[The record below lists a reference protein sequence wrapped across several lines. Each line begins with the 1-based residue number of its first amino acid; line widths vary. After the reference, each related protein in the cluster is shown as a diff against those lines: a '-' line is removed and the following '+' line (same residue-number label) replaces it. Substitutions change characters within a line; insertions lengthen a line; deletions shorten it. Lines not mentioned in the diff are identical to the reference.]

1 MNTEDID
8 YKNYTLKIRIYP
20 NLEQKSYLH
29 KAFGCSRF
37 IYNYFLDKSQKAWNE
52 NKEYFNWVETS
63 RELTKLKKTEEF
75 SWLKEVDSSAMC
87 NALNHLDTAYK
98 NLYQARK
105 EKRNYNLRF
114 KSKKIHRES
123 FTTQA
128 INSIY
133 KGESYP
139 NVKIDFENK
148 RIKIPKLKSWIKY
161 RDEREAF
168 DYKSIQKI
176 TIKQTPAGNYYA
188 AILFRIPKTI
198 NTYEAELDKSIGI
211 DFGLKNFI
219 TLSNGE
225 KINSPEC
232 LKKSLRKL
240 RRLNKSHSRKK
251 TNSKNKEK
259 ARIKLAKCYE
269 KIANQRKYFNDCLSK
284 KLLDNYDFI
293 FIEDLNIS
301 AMQKLWGRKV
311 SDIAWS
317 QFVNMLTYKALER
330 NKYVL
335 KVDKFFPSSKLCNH
349 CGYKNEALN
358 LSDRKWICPVCG
370 KIHDRDI
377 NASKNILQEGLRK
390 LSDTDAQSGIQACGD

>member
-1 MNTEDID
+1 MELEDID
-8 YKNYTLKIRIYP
+8 YKNYVLKVRIYP
-20 NLEQKSYLH
+20 NLEQKLYLH

-37 IYNYFLDKSQKAWNE
+37 IYNYFLDKSQK
-52 NKEYFNWVETS
+52 EYETEKIHFNCIASE
-63 RELTKLKKTEEF
+63 RELAKLSKQIDYN
-75 SWLKEVDSSAMC
+75 WLKEVDSQC
-87 NALNHLDTAYK
+87 LKVTLKHLDKAYK
-98 NLYQARK
+98 GLYQARK
-105 EKRNYNLRF
+105 EKRNYNLKF

-123 FTTQA
+123 FTSTC
-128 INSIY
+128 INS
-133 KGESYP
+133 

-161 RDEREAF
+161 RDERKAF

-188 AILFRIPKTI
+188 SIHFRIPKTVNI
-198 NTYEAELDKSIGI
+198 YTPDLKKSVGI

-269 KIANQRKYFNDCLSK
+269 KISNQRKYFNDCLSK
-284 KLLDNYDFI
+284 RLLDNYDFI
-293 FIEDLNIS
+293 FIEDLNIQS
-301 AMQKLWGRKV
+301 MQRLWGRKI

-317 QFVNMLTYKALER
+317 QFVNMLTYKAIEQG
-330 NKYVL
+330 KFVL
-335 KVDKFFPSSKLCNH
+335 KVDRYYPSSKLCNH

-358 LSDRKWICPVCG
+358 LSDRKWTCPVCG
-370 KIHDRDI
+370 EVLDRDI
-377 NASKNILQEGLRK
+377 NASINILQEGLKK
-390 LSDTDAQSGIQACGD
+390 LSDTVV

>member
-8 YKNYTLKIRIYP
+8 YKNYVLKIRIYP

-29 KAFGCSRF
+29 KAFGCTRF

-52 NKEYFNWVETS
+52 NKEYFNCFES
-63 RELTKLKKTEEF
+63 QKEITKLKKTEEC
-75 SWLKEVDSSAMC
+75 SWLKEIDSSAMC

-105 EKRNYNLRF
+105 EKKEYNLKF

-123 FTTQA
+123 FTSQA
-128 INSIY
+128 IKTSVGYNI
-133 KGESYP
+133 
-139 NVKIDFENK
+139 KIDFENK

-161 RDEREAF
+161 RDGREAF
-168 DYKSIQKI
+168 DYKSIQFI

-188 AILFRIPKTI
+188 TILFRIPKTV
-198 NTYEAELDKSIGI
+198 NTYEAKLDKSIGA

-240 RRLNKSHSRKK
+240 KRLSKSFSKKK

-317 QFVNMLTYKALER
+317 QFVNMLTYKAIKQGKL
-330 NKYVL
+330 VL
-335 KVDKFFPSSKLCNH
+335 KIDRFYPSSKLCNH
-349 CGYKNEALN
+349 CGYKNEALSLN
-358 LSDRKWICPVCG
+358 DRK
-370 KIHDRDI
+370 
-377 NASKNILQEGLRK
+377 
-390 LSDTDAQSGIQACGD
+390 

>member
-8 YKNYTLKIRIYP
+8 YKNYILKVRIYP
-20 NLEQKSYLH
+20 NLEQKLYLH

-37 IYNYFLDKSQKAWNE
+37 IYNYFLDKSQKE
-52 NKEYFNWVETS
+52 YETEKKYFNCIASE
-63 RELTKLKKTEEF
+63 RELTKLSKQIDY
-75 SWLKEVDSSAMC
+75 SWLKEVDSQCLKAT
-87 NALNHLDTAYK
+87 LKHLDKAYK
-98 NLYQARK
+98 GLYQARK

-123 FTTQA
+123 FTSTC
-128 INSIY
+128 INS
-133 KGESYP
+133 

-168 DYKSIQKI
+168 DYKSIQSI

-188 AILFRIPKTI
+188 TILFRIPKTI
-198 NTYEAELDKSIGI
+198 NTYTPDLKKSVGI

-232 LKKSLRKL
+232 LKKSLIKL

-269 KIANQRKYFNDCLSK
+269 KISNQRKYFNDCLSK

-301 AMQKLWGRKV
+301 AMQRLWGRKV

-317 QFVNMLTYKALER
+317 QFINMLTYKALER
-330 NKYVL
+330 NKYVF
-335 KVDKFFPSSKLCNH
+335 KIDRFFPSSKLCHN

-358 LSDRKWICPVCG
+358 LSDRKWICPVC
-370 KIHDRDI
+370 HSELDRDV
-377 NASKNILQEGLRK
+377 NASKNILKKGLEAF
-390 LSDTDAQSGIQACGD
+390 SDTDAQSGI